1 MTRTTLNLEPGVL
14 LELKRRARKQRKSL
28 GEVASEELAK
38 SFKAERA
45 ASCWPPPGWIT
56 RGLGKPLI
64 PLEDK
69 EALFEFFDR
78 ENGLVP

>member
-1 MTRTTLNLEPGVL
+1 MTRTTLNLEPSVL

-38 SFKAERA
+38 SFTEDRA
-45 ASCWPPPGWIT
+45 AISWPPPGWT
-56 RGLGKPLI
+56 ADMGESSI

-69 EALFEFFDR
+69 EALREFFDR
-78 ENGLVP
+78 EDGLIG